1 MWGCKEEE
9 ECVRRAN
16 WERLS
21 QLEAKIMRDKKR
33 NPISQSLKT
42 EAEGGFEA
50 DKDGFIVK
58 IDIW

>member
-1 MWGCKEEE
+1 
-9 ECVRRAN
+9 
-16 WERLS
+16 
-21 QLEAKIMRDKKR
+21 MRDKKR

-50 DKDGFIVK
+50 DKDGFIMK